1 MEITNLDEEDG
12 PPVASGL
19 LLSSFEI
26 PAAGVALA
34 LAAPRYF
41 RSFLK
46 YFSKALR
53 KIENWLLYCPHVSRV
68 AVPDHYAL

>member
-1 MEITNLDEEDG
+1 MSLKLVALFMGNTNLDEEDG

-19 LLSSFEI
+19 FLSSFEI

-53 KIENWLLYCPHVSRV
+53 KNEMKIEH
-68 AVPDHYAL
+68 

>member
-53 KIENWLLYCPHVSRV
+53 KIEN
-68 AVPDHYAL
+68 